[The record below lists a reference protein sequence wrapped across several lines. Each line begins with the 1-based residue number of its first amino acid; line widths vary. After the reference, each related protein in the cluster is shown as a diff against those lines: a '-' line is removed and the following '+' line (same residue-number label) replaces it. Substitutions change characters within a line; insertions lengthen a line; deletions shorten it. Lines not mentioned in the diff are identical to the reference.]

1 MSYAEIKVEQKWHRH
16 IIGKNGSN
24 ISRIKTDTGTSINI
38 PSDTDKSDIIRIEGS
53 PEGVA
58 AAKHTILHM
67 ASKMVSLLKIFFS
80 FYLGFLIF
88 CQLTLILQRR
98 TLFKACLPSSRY
110 AYWACR
116 WRKIVC
122 YLRVRHSK
130 VLRKWNITC
139 CLNNE
144 FQSDPRIFLN
154 SKGFERKNWRS
165 SFCFWNL
172 FKLEKETDKSRWKFG
187 FFRKMRNH
195 VI

>member
-58 AAKHTILHM
+58 AAKQTILHM

-98 TLFKACLPSSRY
+98 TLFEACLPSSRY

-116 WRKIVC
+116 
-122 YLRVRHSK
+122 
-130 VLRKWNITC
+130 
-139 CLNNE
+139 
-144 FQSDPRIFLN
+144 
-154 SKGFERKNWRS
+154 
-165 SFCFWNL
+165 
-172 FKLEKETDKSRWKFG
+172 
-187 FFRKMRNH
+187 
-195 VI
+195 

>member
-1 MSYAEIKVEQKWHRH
+1 MASAHHRQE
-16 IIGKNGSN
+16 
-24 ISRIKTDTGTSINI
+24 RIKYKQNQNRHGDFDQYSIRHWQVGYN
-38 PSDTDKSDIIRIEGS
+38 SDWRESGRSGS
-53 PEGVA
+53 CQAHYSAHGLENGESF
-58 AAKHTILHM
+58 KFF
-67 ASKMVSLLKIFFS
+67 FFS
-80 FYLGFLIF
+80 FYSLGFLIL

-98 TLFKACLPSSRY
+98 TLFEACIPSSSY

-116 WRKIVC
+116 WCKIVC
-122 YLRVRHSK
+122 YLWVRHSK

-154 SKGFERKNWRS
+154 SEGFERKNWRS

-172 FKLEKETDKSRWKFG
+172 FKLEKGTDKSRWKFG
-187 FFRKMRNH
+187 FFRKTRNH